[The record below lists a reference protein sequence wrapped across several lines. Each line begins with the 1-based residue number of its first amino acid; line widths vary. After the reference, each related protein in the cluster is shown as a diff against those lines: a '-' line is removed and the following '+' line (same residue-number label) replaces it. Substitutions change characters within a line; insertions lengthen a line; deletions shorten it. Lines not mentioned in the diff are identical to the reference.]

1 MATWWVAPQV
11 TDPAVEGEQEPALIC
26 CCSHDNRVTLADEL
40 LVSDRVDVM
49 TLATKRR
56 GQLVRQVLVEL
67 EFHAGSGWIS
77 SRASAAP

>member
-1 MATWWVAPQV
+1 MTTSTLTLPVS
-11 TDPAVEGEQEPALIC
+11 GEQESVLIRC
-26 CCSHDNRVTLADEL
+26 CRHDHRVTLAGEL

-49 TLATKRR
+49 TLATKHR
-56 GQLVRQVLVEL
+56 GQFVRQVLVEL